1 MKKPATALSLLALCL
16 FAASLRA
23 ESLRDIYE
31 LALEND
37 AQLKAEEAVY
47 LARRET
53 ENLSRAALL
62 PQVGSAYTY
71 QNTETDTL
79 GISPDLTRP
88 GLPEIRTNSNRDIDT
103 DGYFISLDQALFD
116 LSAWF
121 SFQSGKEVTKEAE
134 ATFAANQQN
143 LIVRV
148 VNAYLLVLRAQDN
161 LSASQAQERAFERQ
175 LEQTQQRFE
184 VGLIAITDVY
194 EAQAARDL
202 AQVERIIDENNVKVA
217 FEQLSVL
224 TGQPTHGDL
233 NVLVEDFKITPP
245 DPLDRAAWVDFAL
258 ANNFQL
264 LASRYREE
272 AARQTAKA
280 NRFEHAPKVTGGYE
294 YSDYDID
301 GDLTVEP
308 DTGFN
313 TSPDSS
319 IEEHLWR
326 VQLSMPLSSGGAI
339 SANRR
344 RAAQEFNAAREERI
358 NLGRNT
364 VTDTRSLHMTVLS
377 DVSRIAARKQS
388 IISSKSSVDATQAG
402 YEVGTRNVVD
412 VLNAQNTLF
421 RAERDYANSRYD
433 YIINM
438 MRLKQQAGLLSPED
452 VLRLDTFL
460 IPPPAAKASSVP
472 GSTPATGSPAGGAK

>member
-1 MKKPATALSLLALCL
+1 MKNLAAALSLLAIYLS
-16 FAASLRA
+16 AACA
-23 ESLRDIYE
+23 QADSLRDIYE

-37 AQLKAEEAVY
+37 AQLKAEEATY

-53 ENLSRAALL
+53 ENLGRSALL
-62 PQVGSAYTY
+62 PQLSTSYSY
-71 QNTETDTL
+71 QNSDTDSEALIADFSQL
-79 GISPDLTRP
+79 GP
-88 GLPEIRTNSNRDIDT
+88 GDERIPLIDTKSNRDVDT
-103 DGYFISLDQALFD
+103 DGYVVSLNQTLFD

-148 VNAYLLVLRAQDN
+148 VEAYLLVLRAQDN
-161 LSASQAQERAFERQ
+161 LVSSRAQERAFERQ

-202 AQVERIIDENNVKVA
+202 AQVERIVDENNVEVA
-217 FEQLSVL
+217 LERLSVL
-224 TGQPTHGDL
+224 TGQPKHGDL
-233 NVLVEDFKITPP
+233 NVLVEDFEIKPP

-258 ANNFQL
+258 ANNFQV

-294 YSDYDID
+294 YSDFD
-301 GDLTVEP
+301 VEGNESNDP
-308 DTGFN
+308 DPGF
-313 TSPDSS
+313 DSDPEANA
-319 IEEHLWR
+319 EEHMWK
-326 VQLSMPLSSGGAI
+326 VQVSVPLYSGGAI

-344 RAAQEFNAAREERI
+344 QAAQQFNASREDRI
-358 NLGRNT
+358 NLTRNT
-364 VTDTRSLHMTVLS
+364 VTNTRSLHMTVLS

-433 YIINM
+433 YILNL
-438 MRLKQQAGLLSPED
+438 MRLKEQSGLLSPED

-460 IPPPAAKASSVP
+460 VPP
-472 GSTPATGSPAGGAK
+472 STPTATSVIGTK